1 MGIFY
6 EHMLRPALHRLDPET
21 SHRVTLA
28 FLRRVQRLPLAYPIA
43 RRLYAYND
51 PRLAFTWKGLSFP
64 SPVGLAAGADKNG
77 DAPRMFEAIGMGFVE
92 IGTVTPVAQ
101 TGNPK
106 PRVFRLK
113 EEQSLVNRLG
123 FPSQG
128 AMKVSANLSR
138 HGKRR
143 VPLGINIGKN
153 AATPLERAATDYENC
168 LESLYAHGD
177 YFTVNVSSPNT
188 SGLTSLQGAQALREL
203 AARLM
208 AVRARVAQGKALKP
222 LLVKLSPDLTQEQL
236 ADAVRA
242 CAESGIDGVIATN
255 TSADTALRPA
265 RARSW
270 EGGLSGRL
278 LHERSLE
285 TVAAVRR
292 HAPKDF
298 FIIGAG
304 GIFDGGGA
312 WAMMQAGANAV
323 QLYTGMVYRG
333 PGIVKEI
340 NRALAAKMGAR
351 AGAAL

>member
-6 EHMLRPALHRLDPET
+6 EHLLRPALHRLDPET

-28 FLRRVQRLPLAYPIA
+28 FLRRVQWLPLTYRIA

-77 DAPRMFEAIGMGFVE
+77 EAPRMFEAIGMGFVE

-101 TGNPK
+101 PGNPK

-113 EEQSLVNRLG
+113 EAQSLVNRLG

-138 HGKRR
+138 YRKRR
-143 VPLGINIGKN
+143 APLGINIGKN

-177 YFTVNVSSPNT
+177 YFVINVSSPNT
-188 SGLTSLQGAQALREL
+188 SGLTSLQGSQTLKEL
-203 AARLM
+203 AARLI
-208 AVRARVAQGKALKP
+208 AVRARVAQGKAPKP
-222 LLVKLSPDLTQEQL
+222 LFVKISPDLTQEQL

-242 CAESGIDGVIATN
+242 CVESGIDGIIATN
-255 TSADTALRPA
+255 TTTDKTLRPA
-265 RARSW
+265 RAQSW

-278 LHERSLE
+278 LHTRSLE
-285 TVAAVRR
+285 TVAAVRKL
-292 HAPKDF
+292 APKDF

-304 GIFDGGGA
+304 GIFDGDDA

-323 QLYTGMVYRG
+323 QLYTGIVYRG
-333 PGIVKEI
+333 PGVVKEI
-340 NRALAAKMGAR
+340 NRALAQKMGAGAR
-351 AGAAL
+351 ATL